1 MYMDCSGGTGDQQ
14 LQYRFS
20 RSGQS
25 DKSPNSPTRVTVLML
40 TFVVRD
46 AVDDADHDRTIG
58 NLLQDFLQELG
69 HLFQILDV

>member
-1 MYMDCSGGTGDQQ
+1 MHMDCPGGTGDQQ

-25 DKSPNSPTRVTVLML
+25 EKFPNSPARVTVLML

-46 AVDDADHDRTIG
+46 AVDDADHDSTVG
-58 NLLQDFLQELG
+58 YLLQEFLQELE
-69 HLFQILDV
+69 HLFEILHV